1 MGHWFKSGTWTI
13 LDQALFAGSN
23 FILHL
28 LLARW
33 LSAEAY
39 GAFTIGFTLFILIGT
54 LHTGLITEPMLV
66 FGPGRYQSNFGRYLR
81 LLVQGH
87 SVFTSGCFL
96 LLLPVGLLLYFGA
109 YPQVGAV
116 LVALALAQPF
126 ILLLWLMRRACYV
139 PLKPNWAATG
149 GLVYLVVLISGVY
162 VLYHTDFVVL
172 SAEVAMLALGIASL
186 ISALWLTR
194 LLLCKPAATASIAF
208 KKDVRLQH
216 LSYGRWA
223 SATGVLEWIPGHI
236 AFLVLPLAAGLEA
249 SGTLKALMNTVMPA
263 ANIYGALS
271 VLLVS
276 VLVRER
282 SGPNF
287 LKLLGRITG
296 VVVLGTLVYW
306 ILLGGFGFEIID
318 WLYNGRHSEY
328 DYLLWL
334 VGALPVGSGIMAM
347 LCAAL
352 RALERPNLIFSAHLA
367 ATAIALSVGV
377 ILIFEFGI
385 VGALVSLL
393 IQIVVEIVLLTYYLF
408 RTVAISTSVALS
420 TETAPTVADPLS
432 MEI

>member
-1 MGHWFKSGTWTI
+1 MGRWFKSGTWTL

-66 FGPGRYQSNFGRYLR
+66 FGPGRYQSHFGRYLR
-81 LLVQGH
+81 LLVRGH
-87 SVFTSGCFL
+87 SVFTFCCFL
-96 LLLPVGLLLYFGA
+96 LLFPIGLLLYFGA

-116 LVALALAQPF
+116 LIALALVQPF
-126 ILLLWLMRRACYV
+126 ILLLWLMRRACYI

-149 GLVYLVVLISGVY
+149 GLVYMVVLLSGVY
-162 VLYHTDFVVL
+162 ALYHTEIVVF
-172 SAEVAMLALGIASL
+172 SAEVAMLALGVASL

-194 LLLCKPAATASIAF
+194 FLFGKPAAEVPIAF
-208 KKDVRLQH
+208 RREVRKQH
-216 LSYGRWA
+216 LSYGKWA
-223 SATGVLEWIPGHI
+223 SATGALEWIPGHI
-236 AFLVLPLAAGLEA
+236 AFLVLPLVAGLEA

-296 VVVLGTLVYW
+296 IVVLGTLVYW

-328 DYLLWL
+328 AYLLWI
-334 VGALPVGSGIMAM
+334 VGALPVGSGIMSM
-347 LCAAL
+347 LSAAL
-352 RALERPNLIFSAHLA
+352 RALELPNLIFSAHLA
-367 ATAIALSVGV
+367 ATAIALTVGLF
-377 ILIFEFGI
+377 LIFEFGLA
-385 VGALVSLL
+385 GALVSLL
-393 IQIVVEIVLLTYYLF
+393 VQIVVEVLLLAYYLL
-408 RTVAISTSVALS
+408 RTVTISKSVALS
-420 TETAPTVADPLS
+420 TKSAPTVVDPLS